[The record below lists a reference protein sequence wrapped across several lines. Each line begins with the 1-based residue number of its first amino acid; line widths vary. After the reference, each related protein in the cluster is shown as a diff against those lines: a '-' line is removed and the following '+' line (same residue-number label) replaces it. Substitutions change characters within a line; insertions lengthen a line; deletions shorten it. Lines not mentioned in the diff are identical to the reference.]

1 MSDWNELLNSI
12 NKKVIGIINSNDD
25 SFSGDGI
32 YKNKDNLTQLLSAAA
47 NNDIKLIDVGCVST
61 KPGFKDVTQ
70 EEEFTRLN
78 FFLDN
83 YEGAFR
89 LSIDTMNKVIA
100 KHALDNNFEIL
111 NDVSGFRDPG
121 MIELAVE
128 KSSKIILVHSHPN
141 ASHIQEKM
149 EFKDVVQE
157 VKAQLEIKINYLI
170 SKGIKGW
177 QISIDPGLGFG
188 KTMRDSEILFKNLD
202 VFCFDFPLVVG
213 YSKKKFTENL
223 NMTNNQLYQHC
234 IDLGAALVR
243 LHIAS

>member
-1 MSDWNELLNSI
+1 MSDWNKLLNSI
-12 NKKVIGIINSNDD
+12 NQKVIGIINSNND

-32 YKNKDNLTQLLSAAA
+32 YKNKDNLTQLLSNAA
-47 NNDIKLIDVGCVST
+47 NNGIKLIDVGCVST
-61 KPGFKDVTQ
+61 KPGFKDVNH

-83 YEGAFR
+83 YDGAFR
-89 LSIDTMNKVIA
+89 LSIDTMNNAIA
-100 KHALDNNFEIL
+100 KYALDNNFEIL

-128 KSSKIILVHSHPN
+128 KSSKIILVHSHPDS
-141 ASHIQEKM
+141 SHIQEKM

-170 SKGIKGW
+170 SKGIKES

-188 KTMRDSEILFKNLD
+188 KTMSDSEILFKNLD
-202 VFCFDFPLVVG
+202 VFCFGFPLVVG

-223 NMTNNQLYQHC
+223 NMTNNELYMHC
-234 IDLGAALVR
+234 IDSGASLVR

>member
-1 MSDWNELLNSI
+1 MSDWNNLLNSI

-32 YKNKDNLTQLLSAAA
+32 YKNKDKLTQLLSIAA
-47 NNDIKLIDVGCVST
+47 NNGIKIIDVGCVST
-61 KPGFKDVTQ
+61 KPGYKDVNY

-83 YEGAFR
+83 YDGAFR

-170 SKGIKGW
+170 SKGIKEW

>member
-83 YEGAFR
+83 YDGAFR

-170 SKGIKGW
+170 SKGIKES

-202 VFCFDFPLVVG
+202 VFCFGFPLVVG

-234 IDLGAALVR
+234 IDSGAALVR

>member
-1 MSDWNELLNSI
+1 MSDWNQLLNSI

-32 YKNKDNLTQLLSAAA
+32 YKNKDNLTQLLSAAV

-61 KPGFKDVTQ
+61 KPGFKDVNH
-70 EEEFTRLN
+70 EEEFVRLN

-83 YEGAFR
+83 YDGAFR

-170 SKGIKGW
+170 SKGIKEW
-177 QISIDPGLGFG
+177 QISIDPGLGVG
-188 KTMRDSEILFKNLD
+188 KSMRDSEILFKNLD

-234 IDLGAALVR
+234 IDSGAALVR
-243 LHIAS
+243 LHIPS

>member
-1 MSDWNELLNSI
+1 MSDWNKLLNSI

-32 YKNKDNLTQLLSAAA
+32 YKNKDNLNQLLSNAA
-47 NNDIKLIDVGCVST
+47 NNGIRLIDVGCVST
-61 KPGFKDVTQ
+61 KPGFKDVHHD
-70 EEEFTRLN
+70 EEFKRLN

-83 YEGAFR
+83 YDGAFR
-89 LSIDTMNKVIA
+89 LSIDTMNKDIA
-100 KHALDNNFEIL
+100 KYALDNNFEIL
-111 NDVSGFRDPG
+111 NDVSGFRDQG

-128 KSSKIILVHSHPN
+128 RSSKIILVHSHPD

-170 SKGIKGW
+170 SNGIKES

-188 KTMRDSEILFKNLD
+188 KTMTDSEILFKNLD
-202 VFCFDFPLVVG
+202 VFCFGFPLVVG
-213 YSKKKFTENL
+213 YSKKKFTKNL
-223 NMTNNQLYQHC
+223 NMTNNELYMHC
-234 IDLGAALVR
+234 IDSGAALVR
-243 LHIAS
+243 VHIAS